1 MRQHGYSDAHSYPL
15 VSPEGKPAQPTLPFN
30 CFRTEPARAWGNQQV
45 EFNPAN
51 STVCLSFDVD
61 NPNAHELIADLSVY
75 RQVIPIPNW
84 ITIRIATGHAHV
96 NVTLSTPVH
105 RNPESRWKPI
115 ALLGLISEY
124 LAYVLGADPSYNG
137 CLTHNPVSRKRG
149 FKTVWMRKPPYT
161 LGALV
166 GFVPD
171 SFVVSAQPLTA
182 IGRNI
187 GLHRAGCKWKYRNQS
202 EDVLP
207 WLLFRNQSFDF
218 PLSEQEV
225 GWIAKS
231 IERWADKCERGE
243 WGTVLVDGVAQ
254 RKRFHWY
261 TEAEASEY
269 GRRGG
274 LKSGE
279 KRRERL
285 QERDE
290 KILYMAAQG
299 MTQREIAAHF
309 GLSQRAINHVVNR
322 RDT

>member
-1 MRQHGYSDAHSYPL
+1 MRRHGYSDAHSYPL
-15 VSPEGKPAQPTLPFN
+15 VSPEGKPAQPTLPFI
-30 CFRTEPARAWGNQQV
+30 CFRTEPDKAWGNQQV

-75 RQVIPIPNW
+75 KQVMPIPNW
-84 ITIRIATGHAHV
+84 ITIRISTGHAHV
-96 NVTLSTPVH
+96 NITLSTPIH
-105 RNPESRWKPI
+105 RNAESSWKPI

-149 FKTVWMRKPPYT
+149 FKTVWMRKPPYP

-166 GFVPD
+166 DFVPD
-171 SFVVSAQPLTA
+171 SFPMPPQPATI
-182 IGRNI
+182 IGRNCA
-187 GLHRAGCKWKYRNQS
+187 LYRSGCKWKYRNQS
-202 EDVLP
+202 ADVLP

-243 WGTVLVDGVAQ
+243 WGFVKVNGARVR
-254 RKRFHWY
+254 RKLHWY
-261 TEAEASEY
+261 TAEEASEY
-269 GRRGG
+269 GRRRG
-274 LKSGE
+274 LKSGQV
-279 KRRERL
+279 RRAKV

-290 KILYMAAQG
+290 TILYMASQG
-299 MTQREIAAHF
+299 WSQRKIAAHF
-309 GLSQRAINHVVNR
+309 ELSQRAINHVLNR